1 MTLQYE
7 MQLLDELPSK
17 KKKKKK
23 KKKKRKKKKKNT
35 QLIYNIYLCLLYY
48 GMAYV
53 SIEYLIK
60 TMLNKKKKK

>member
-1 MTLQYE
+1 MNYQV
-7 MQLLDELPSK
+7 K

-23 KKKKRKKKKKNT
+23 KKKKTKNT
-35 QLIYNIYLCLLYY
+35 QLIYNSDLCCFYY

-60 TMLNKKKKK
+60 TMLNKKKK